1 MALSDTKLRTLK
13 PTDKPYKVTD
23 EKGLFLLVTPAG
35 GKLWRLKYRFFNKEK
50 LLSFGAY
57 PDISLA
63 DAREARDEARK
74 VIAAGGD
81 PSELRKAAKEGRAEK
96 AANSFEVVARAWLKS
111 YSSNI
116 SPVTAEK
123 NVRLFERDIF
133 PWIGDKPI
141 ADLKPKEILDTARR
155 IESRGAVDTAKRAIQ
170 LCGQV
175 FQQAVIDEKVMSD
188 PTRDIRRAIKPLKDK
203 HFASLTDPKE
213 VAELLRAI
221 DAFKGSFVVMS
232 ALRLAPLVFVRPVEL
247 RKAKWRDIDLEAKEW
262 RYLVTKTST
271 DHLVPLAKQAIDML
285 KELHPLTGSGEYV
298 FQVGTDPKKPMSD
311 GTINAALK
319 RMGYDT
325 QTQITGHGFRAMAR
339 TILHERLSIDPH
351 IIEHQLAHSVP
362 DNLGGA
368 YNRTKF
374 IEQRII
380 MMQQWADYLDELK
393 AGAKIVPLPLQAKS
407 A

>member
-57 PDISLA
+57 PDVSLA

-203 HFASLTDPKE
+203 HFASLTDPKD

-271 DHLVPLAKQAIDML
+271 DHLVPLAKQAIDIL

-351 IIEHQLAHSVP
+351 IIEHQLAHAVP

-374 IEQRII
+374 IEQRVV

-393 AGAKIVPLPLQAKS
+393 AGAKIVSLPMLAKS